1 MAILA
6 GVLPIDVIRRMF
18 LPVLVTLQQD
28 PVPNIRMNVAKTINQ
43 IIPALKGAPDVED
56 KMRQIVR
63 DLANNDQDN
72 DVKYFAQRAI
82 QTIQGGHA

>member
-1 MAILA
+1 
-6 GVLPIDVIRRMF
+6 
-18 LPVLVTLQQD
+18 
-28 PVPNIRMNVAKTINQ
+28 MNVAKSINQ
-43 IIPALKGAPDVED
+43 IIPNLKGAPDVED